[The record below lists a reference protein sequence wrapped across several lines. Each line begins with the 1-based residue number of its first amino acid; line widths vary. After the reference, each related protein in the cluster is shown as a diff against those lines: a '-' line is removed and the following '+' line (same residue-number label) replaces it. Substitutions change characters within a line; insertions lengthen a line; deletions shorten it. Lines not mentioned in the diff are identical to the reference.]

1 MLERT
6 IIVPAVDND
15 GHALTARR
23 HAIERELCAIAGG
36 FTVDRVQGTWL
47 DNGRLY
53 RDKSYRYTL
62 AVDAAHDAAIVERL
76 PAWCAAL
83 RQLALYTSV
92 RQSDVRFV
100 LPATVPAAVA

>member
-6 IIVPAVDND
+6 VILPCADNE
-15 GHALTARR
+15 GHSLASARR
-23 HAIERELCAIAGG
+23 AVERELCALAGG
-36 FTVDRVQGTWL
+36 YTRDSVQGAWL

-62 AVDAAHDAAIVERL
+62 AVDAAQDAAIMARL

>member
-6 IIVPAVDND
+6 IILPCADNAGMSLIAQRRAV
-15 GHALTARR
+15 
-23 HAIERELCAIAGG
+23 EKELCALAGG
-36 FTVDRVQGTWL
+36 FTRDSVQGTWL